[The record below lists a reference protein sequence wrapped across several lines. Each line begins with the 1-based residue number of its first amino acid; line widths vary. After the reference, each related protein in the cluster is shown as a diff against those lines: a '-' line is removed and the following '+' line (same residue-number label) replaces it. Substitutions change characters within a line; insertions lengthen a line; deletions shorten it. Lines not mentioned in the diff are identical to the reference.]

1 MTGLLQYSI
10 VLFYAP
16 LLITSQR
23 HKQVTV
29 ELSVLP
35 EKPVIGEDTLTVRCQ
50 GLVNSFPDNINIYSI
65 LFFAANAKNGERTL
79 LVNIEK
85 NRTTWL
91 DQQLQHHAEIS
102 RPSDDNTV
110 VELLMAP
117 ARCSDQRVYSCSMQ
131 TSYGTFQSQ
140 TENTILEAKP
150 FIESLNIYS
159 DAFHSEWTVWQ
170 NTEISLTCSGKLGK
184 PNGRFRWSFYR
195 QTIDVFQEYFG
206 KQIDSIAEE
215 TDNCQVSGSSV
226 IVYKTNAWDLGLMFR
241 CEIVSP
247 MADKEINLAQRIEVL
262 GLGIKNT
269 TYPAENANTVSYA
282 AIFVGAVIGF
292 IAIIVLLTTGIYYGV
307 QYKQVV
313 LEYFQRICPWLWK
326 DGKDTDSVMSVA
338 AYDFVV
344 DRVDIVL
351 SVVDIR

>member
-1 MTGLLQYSI
+1 MTGLTQYLI
-10 VLFYAP
+10 VLLYAP

-35 EKPVIGEDTLTVRCQ
+35 EKPVIGEDTLKVRCQ

-85 NRTTWL
+85 NQTTWI

-117 ARCSDQRVYSCSMQ
+117 ALCSDQRVYSCSMQ

-140 TENTILEAKP
+140 TENTILK
-150 FIESLNIYS
+150 
-159 DAFHSEWTVWQ
+159 
-170 NTEISLTCSGKLGK
+170 
-184 PNGRFRWSFYR
+184 
-195 QTIDVFQEYFG
+195 
-206 KQIDSIAEE
+206 
-215 TDNCQVSGSSV
+215 
-226 IVYKTNAWDLGLMFR
+226 
-241 CEIVSP
+241 
-247 MADKEINLAQRIEVL
+247 

-282 AIFVGAVIGF
+282 AIFVGSVIGF

-326 DGKDTDSVMSVA
+326 DVKDTDSVT
-338 AYDFVV
+338 
-344 DRVDIVL
+344 
-351 SVVDIR
+351 DIREDQPSPHSQEDQVDSRFSSPILSESEICQHDFIVKQNNKEFIIHFPANQQSRSTNV